1 MEMKHKS
8 YIISFLILALTT
20 LLWLPSCTELVKRET
35 AQRSAMPVFMIPR
48 MITAGPFTLQ
58 AFERIHDKNG
68 PAVVYIEGDGDT
80 PSNPI
85 ATRMAAQDSAGN
97 VIVLAR
103 PCQYRG
109 TYNGGECPPHI
120 IGSHRYSEQVIT
132 AYNNALNNIKATY
145 DLAGFHLVGYGGG
158 AAIATIV
165 AAGRMDIAS
174 IRTVAGKLDPS
185 VAPMTDTDK
194 DARIVYMGA
203 GSLNPRNYA
212 QAIVT
217 IPQRHFVG
225 GKDNFV
231 TDAQARS
238 YMAEVINAPCVK
250 TTIID
255 NANHNENWVEQWGE
269 LLKLPV
275 NCE

>member
-1 MEMKHKS
+1 MKTRLPLLLV
-8 YIISFLILALTT
+8 LILSFAI
-20 LLWLPSCTELVKRET
+20 LPSCTPDTIPRET
-35 AQRSAMPVFMIPR
+35 AIRTAMPQFMIPR
-48 MITAGPFTLQ
+48 MINAGGFSIQ

-68 PAVVYIEGDGDT
+68 PAVVYIEGDGTT

-109 TYNGGECPPHI
+109 SYQNGECPKKFLTT
-120 IGSHRYSEQVIT
+120 HRYSESVIQ
-132 AYNNALNNIKATY
+132 AYNDALNNIKATY
-145 DLAGFHLVGYGGG
+145 DLAGFHLVGYDGG

-174 IRTVAGKLDPS
+174 IRTVSGVLDTQLLNADGTVPLL
-185 VAPMTDTDK
+185 D
-194 DARIVYMGA
+194 
-203 GSLNPRNYA
+203 GSLNPREYA
-212 QAIVT
+212 KAVVT

-225 GKDNFV
+225 GKDSIV
-231 TDAQARS
+231 TDLRARS
-238 YMAEVINAPCVK
+238 YLNEVMNAPCVQV
-250 TTIID
+250 TMID
-255 NANHNENWVEQWGE
+255 NASHNENWVEQWGE

-275 NCE
+275 QCQ